1 MLIILLVYGM
11 ELGVMEE
18 FTKMIYWSGWFED
31 VLLSV
36 SFDFVERRQTVTVL
50 DLDECVGC

>member
-1 MLIILLVYGM
+1 
-11 ELGVMEE
+11 MEE